1 MMRLLM
7 TVCLLV
13 GCTDFAAIDRGV
25 CGNGLLEAGEDCD
38 REDARCVRCAVTCST
53 SSDCPTSDYA
63 CGVDGLCHAPGGGLA
78 QPRSAG
84 AFQANDLYVTDIDH
98 DGLGDALGVSR
109 TSIVVRH
116 GDATGQLGTLVS
128 LVTPTQ
134 TGAVAVGDLDQ
145 DGSLD
150 LGLTTADG
158 LVSYAAPYGE
168 LAPIAVNSALND
180 PASGKTLHMRA
191 FFFVGPLVVAGFLVD
206 PQTDNLAVLAIDQTP
221 GSSGTPVLAAPCSAR
236 LGAIK
241 SSTFD
246 TTSLEIYTVRNDD
259 AKQFDAMVS
268 FVVGTGAQRRA
279 CILAVHRSAPAF
291 FQPFPAITVTD
302 VTPPAYGVPTK
313 KPIFA
318 DLEGDTDTCPGI
330 VRADAGLNALVYFD
344 GSRTG
349 NDVACTLATTSS
361 TLPSLPGAPTNASLV
376 GAVPILPAVALV
388 ATDALIT
395 SEGVYPYLPNGI
407 PIIAPTAQFTAVYRT
422 SRTIARVRHGDFDGD
437 DNIDAVLA
445 ASDEQDLDV
454 LFRVPNEAGFNLVRI
469 DTTSKV
475 TSVTVGDYDGNRI
488 ADIAYGEAASDH
500 ERLFVSYGTPDRPL
514 APISVGVFANGFTVT
529 KFGTPDSVDYL
540 GLADDLLVLQPG
552 ATASEPQRVALL
564 RGSPQRTMLSY
575 FDPRQPAQRAVT
587 RFRGAVIGHFVTTGG
602 TAEHAD
608 LIALAPPTPSA
619 ASPVSVIRAY
629 RVPNTPAGLDAT
641 SSPGVV
647 IDGLVDCSLGMTG
660 KLCLDRARYI
670 AFSTAANH
678 DIVIGI
684 DRANAAVA
692 IDPWMT
698 PVTVTVLDKVSDAA
712 PANTIVQSLDAIDF
726 DGDGA
731 LELVV
736 ALSPTAA
743 NSAGAVLVCTMVSG
757 IATSCQDLVPA
768 IVTAAGAGG
777 PAVTACFGAAP
788 ARISYRDSGS
798 TSDASVDLV
807 VACRG
812 DGTSLFRVGHD
823 QRVERLAS
831 TTALIRAIRAGD
843 VTGDKIDDVLLLEG
857 DAAISLIVYPQCTSR
872 DANACQAKTSATGDS
887 P

>member
-1 MMRLLM
+1 MRVLV

-38 REDARCVRCAVTCST
+38 RNDARCVRCAVTCST

-63 CGVDGLCHAPGGGLA
+63 CGVDGLCHAPGGGLS

-84 AFQANDLYVTDIDH
+84 TFQANDLYVTDIDH

-116 GDATGQLGTLVS
+116 GEATGQLGTLDS

-134 TGAVAVGDLDQ
+134 TGAVAVGDLDH

-158 LVSYAAPYGE
+158 LVSYTAPYGE
-168 LAPIAVNSALND
+168 LAPIAVNSALAD
-180 PASGKTLHMRA
+180 PGTGTTLNMRT

-206 PQTDNLAVLAIDQTP
+206 PQSDNVAVVAIDQTP
-221 GSSGTPVLAAPCSAR
+221 GSSGTPVFAAPCSAR

-241 SSTFD
+241 SSAFD
-246 TTSLEIYTVRNDD
+246 TTSLEIYNVKNDD

-279 CILAVHRSAPAF
+279 CMLAVHRSAPAF
-291 FQPFPAITVTD
+291 FQPFPTITVTD

-318 DLEGDTDTCPGI
+318 DLEGDTDECPGI
-330 VRADAGLNALVYFD
+330 VRADAGLSALAYFD
-344 GSRTG
+344 GSRASK
-349 NDVACTLATTSS
+349 DVACTLATTSNS
-361 TLPSLPGAPTNASLV
+361 LPSLPGAPATATLV
-376 GAVPILPAVALV
+376 GAAPIQPSVALV
-388 ATDALIT
+388 AADALIT

-407 PIIAPTAQFTAVYRT
+407 PIFAPTAQFTAVYRT

-437 DNIDAVLA
+437 DNVDAVLA

-469 DTTSKV
+469 DTASEV
-475 TSVTVGDYDGNRI
+475 TSLTVGDYDGNRI
-488 ADIAYGEAASDH
+488 VDIAYGEASSDH
-500 ERLFVSYGTPDRPL
+500 ERLLVSYGTPDRPL
-514 APISVGVFANGFTVT
+514 TPTSVGVFAKGFSVT
-529 KFGTPDSVDYL
+529 KFGIPDSVDYL

-552 ATASEPQRVALL
+552 ATSSEPQRVALL
-564 RGSPQRTMLSY
+564 HGSPQRTMLSY
-575 FDPRQPAQRAVT
+575 FDPRQPAQRTST
-587 RFRGAVIGHFVTTGG
+587 RFRGAVIGHFVTTSG
-602 TAEHAD
+602 AQDYAD
-608 LIALAPPTPSA
+608 VLAIAPPTQNALTPS
-619 ASPVSVIRAY
+619 SVVRAY
-629 RVPNTPAGLDAT
+629 RVPNTAGGLDAT
-641 SSPGVV
+641 SSPGDV

-670 AFSTAANH
+670 AFSTSANH

-684 DRANAAVA
+684 DRANAIVA
-692 IDPWMT
+692 IDPWAT
-698 PVTVTVLDKVSDAA
+698 PITVTALDKVRELA
-712 PANTIVQSLDAIDF
+712 PANTAAASLDAVDF

-731 LELVV
+731 LELVI
-736 ALSPTAA
+736 AFAPLST
-743 NSAGAVLVCTMVSG
+743 NSPGAIVVCTMASG
-757 IATSCQDLVPA
+757 TATSCQDLVPA
-768 IVTAAGAGG
+768 IVTAAEAGG
-777 PAVTACFGAAP
+777 SAVTACFGAAP
-788 ARISYRDSGS
+788 ARISYRDSAS
-798 TSDASVDLV
+798 AADASVDLV
-807 VACRG
+807 IACRG

-823 QRVERLAS
+823 QQVERLAS
-831 TTALIRAIRAGD
+831 TTALIRAIRTGD

-857 DAAISLIVYPQCTSR
+857 DAATSLIVYPQCTSR
-872 DANACQAKTSATGDS
+872 DANACQAKASTTGDS